1 MCTANICRS
10 PAAEHLARYRFGE
23 AEAVFRSAGFLTED
37 EACPEHLLRAL
48 GELGVDASEHRSYR
62 LDPASLE
69 AADLV
74 LTMEGQHVPS
84 ATRLHRAAF
93 PKIMPLKEAA
103 RVAADLGPRPTLEA
117 LLGEVNRARDP
128 RTYLSKGWDVADPY
142 RRKLRD
148 YRRAV
153 AEIDGL
159 VTEVMGRLLA

>member
-1 MCTANICRS
+1 M
-10 PAAEHLARYRFGE
+10 
-23 AEAVFRSAGFLTED
+23 FRSAGFLTED
-37 EACPEHLLRAL
+37 ESCPEFLLRAL

-84 ATRLHRAAF
+84 ATRLQRGAF
-93 PKIMPLKEAA
+93 PKIVPLKEAA
-103 RVAADLGPRPTLEA
+103 QVATGLGRRLTLDDFV
-117 LLGEVNRARDP
+117 GEVNRGRDP

-153 AEIDGL
+153 VEIDAL
-159 VTEVMGRLLA
+159 VTEVMDRLV

>member
-1 MCTANICRS
+1 M
-10 PAAEHLARYRFGE
+10 
-23 AEAVFRSAGFLTED
+23 FRSAGFLTED
-37 EACPEHLLRAL
+37 EACPEFLLRAL
-48 GELGVDASEHRSYR
+48 GDLGVDASDHRSYR
-62 LDPASLE
+62 LDPPSLE

-84 ATRLHRAAF
+84 ATRLQRGAF
-93 PKIMPLKEAA
+93 PKIVPLKEAA
-103 RVAADLGPRPTLEA
+103 KVATGLGRRLTVDQLLDEVSRV
-117 LLGEVNRARDP
+117 RDP

-159 VTEVMGRLLA
+159 VSEVVGRLV

>member
-1 MCTANICRS
+1 M
-10 PAAEHLARYRFGE
+10 
-23 AEAVFRSAGFLTED
+23 FRSAGFLTED

-48 GELGVDASEHRSYR
+48 AELGVDASRHRSYR
-62 LDPASLE
+62 IDPASLE

-103 RVAADLGPRPTLEA
+103 RAATALGPRVSVDDLVD
-117 LLGEVNRARDP
+117 EVNQVRDP

-159 VTEVMGRLLA
+159 VTEVMDRIV

>member
-1 MCTANICRS
+1 M
-10 PAAEHLARYRFGE
+10 ARHRFGE
-23 AEAVFRSAGFLTED
+23 AEAMFRSAGFLTED

-48 GELGVDASEHRSYR
+48 GELGVDASQHRSYR
-62 LDPASLE
+62 IDPASLE

-103 RVAADLGPRPTLEA
+103 RVATGLGPRVSLDD
-117 LLGEVNRARDP
+117 LVDEVNRMRDP

-159 VTEVMGRLLA
+159 VAEVMDRIV

>member
-37 EACPEHLLRAL
+37 EACPEFMLRAL
-48 GELGVDASEHRSYR
+48 AELGVDASEHRSYR

-93 PKIMPLKEAA
+93 PKIIPLKEAA
-103 RVAADLGPRPTLEA
+103 RVAVDLGQQVTVDD
-117 LLGEVNRARDP
+117 LLDEVNRARDP

-159 VTEVMGRLLA
+159 VTEVLDRLI

>member
-1 MCTANICRS
+1 M
-10 PAAEHLARYRFGE
+10 
-23 AEAVFRSAGFLTED
+23 
-37 EACPEHLLRAL
+37 
-48 GELGVDASEHRSYR
+48 DASEHRSYR

-84 ATRLHRAAF
+84 ATRLQRGAF
-93 PKIMPLKEAA
+93 PKIVPLKEAA
-103 RVAADLGPRPTLEA
+103 EVAGRLGGRLA
-117 LLGEVNRARDP
+117 LDDLLGEVNRSRDP

-159 VTEVMGRLLA
+159 VTEVMGRLV